1 LATLPLAAHFA
12 PGPATL
18 AAAAAQPPPASARVG
33 AHGRAGDGV
42 VAAAFGRL
50 VSEMAAQRAFGAV
63 APRELKAVVARQAP
77 WLAGYQQQDCQ
88 EFLRFLLD
96 GLSEDLNRHNHR
108 LPLSAATSVGEAA
121 AAVDSHVPATA
132 AARAASDSP
141 GGGATDGGAAD
152 DADGRAL
159 AERTWLAAR
168 AHHASIVE
176 DAFGGQLRSKVECTV
191 CGTASFCFDPFLDV
205 SLPIPDADAHA
216 TRQGHRSSSS
226 SGRGVSLE
234 ACLAAFCATEVL
246 AGDDAYTCRS
256 CATRQTC
263 LKTLTLHRA
272 PPHLV
277 LHLKRFAYTP
287 CSREKLTTPVRFP
300 IRGLDLA
307 PFLTPSSASS
317 GRHHEGGD
325 GELSVLYDL
334 YGVANHVGALGGGHY
349 TAACCHAPGQWLAY
363 NDSHVAPLAD
373 PARDLCPE
381 DAYVLF
387 YQRRRPS

>member
-1 LATLPLAAHFA
+1 
-12 PGPATL
+12 
-18 AAAAAQPPPASARVG
+18 
-33 AHGRAGDGV
+33 
-42 VAAAFGRL
+42 
-50 VSEMAAQRAFGAV
+50 
-63 APRELKAVVARQAP
+63 
-77 WLAGYQQQDCQ
+77 
-88 EFLRFLLD
+88 
-96 GLSEDLNRHNHR
+96 
-108 LPLSAATSVGEAA
+108 VGEAA
-121 AAVDSHVPATA
+121 AAVDSHGPATA

-141 GGGATDGGAAD
+141 GGGATDGGGAGAAA

-168 AHHASIVE
+168 ARHASVVE

-205 SLPIPDADAHA
+205 SLPIPDADAHV
-216 TRQGHRSSSS
+216 TRPGHRSSSS
-226 SGRGVSLE
+226 SSNNNSHRSGSSGRSVSLE

-256 CATRQTC
+256 CATRQKC

-300 IRGLDLA
+300 VRGLDLA
-307 PFLTPSSASS
+307 PFLTPSASS

-325 GELSVLYDL
+325 GELPVLYDL

-349 TAACCHAPGQWLAY
+349 TAACWHAPGQWLAY